1 MLIERLAENG
11 GHKNR
16 GYVASVSHQ
25 LDERQNDL
33 VSELIAVQKAPKIG
47 PVCQC
52 STVTG
57 LWHLPVLAGSLP
69 TDLIFQALQG
79 QFG

>member
-1 MLIERLAENG
+1 MLIERLAECG

-33 VSELIAVQKAPKIG
+33 VSQLIAVQKAPKIG

-57 LWHLPVLAGSLP
+57 SLP
-69 TDLIFQALQG
+69 RDLIFQALQG